1 MTNMPTQLT
10 TDFDAVLDRGGIAQ
24 ARRLLAPQL
33 ARGCAEALFRSSS
46 MPVGEDDAHAEADS
60 FATLK
65 QAAEKGYI
73 PAIHA
78 IGLCL
83 LTGDRVEQDVMRA
96 AAHFER
102 ASEAGY
108 PSAMYEFGLAL
119 FHGKGV
125 ASDVPRAVYLIRAAA
140 QGGNEYARE
149 FLLAYSLDVDA

>member
-1 MTNMPTQLT
+1 MPANRKEACAMTNMPTQLT
-10 TDFDAVLDRGGIAQ
+10 TDFDAVLDRGDIAE
-24 ARRLLAPQL
+24 ARRLLA
-33 ARGCAEALFRSSS
+33 RSLHAAVPKRCSS
-46 MPVGEDDAHAEADS
+46 LLRCLWGGHAHAEADS

-78 IGLCL
+78 VGLCL

-108 PSAMYEFGLAL
+108 PSAMYDLAWRC
-119 FHGKGV
+119 
-125 ASDVPRAVYLIRAAA
+125 SM
-140 QGGNEYARE
+140 ARVSP
-149 FLLAYSLDVDA
+149 ATCHVRCT

>member
-1 MTNMPTQLT
+1 MTDMPTQLT
-10 TDFDAVLDRGGIAQ
+10 TDFDAVFGRGDLAE

-33 ARGCAEALFRSSS
+33 ARGCAEALFLSSL
-46 MPVGEDDAHAEADS
+46 MPVGQDDAHAEADS
-60 FATLK
+60 FAALE
-65 QAAEKGYI
+65 QSAGKGYI
-73 PAIHA
+73 PAIYA
-78 IGLCL
+78 VGLCL
-83 LTGDRVEQDVMRA
+83 LTGDCVEQDVTRA

-125 ASDVPRAVYLIRAAA
+125 ARDVQRAVHLIRASA

-149 FLLAYSLDVDA
+149 FLLAFSLDVGA

>member
-10 TDFDAVLDRGGIAQ
+10 TDFDTVLDRGDIAA
-24 ARRLLAPQL
+24 ARRLLAPPL
-33 ARGCAEALFRSSS
+33 ARGCAEALFLSYSI
-46 MPVGEDDAHAEADS
+46 PAGKDDAHAEADS
-60 FATLK
+60 LATLK
-65 QAAEKGYI
+65 RAAEKGYI
-73 PAIHA
+73 PAIYA
-78 IGLCL
+78 MGLCL
-83 LTGDRVEQDVMRA
+83 LMGDGVEQDVTRA

-125 ASDVPRAVYLIRAAA
+125 ARDVPRAVYLIRASA

-149 FLLAYSLDVDA
+149 FLLAYSLGVDA

>member
-1 MTNMPTQLT
+1 MTDLPTQLT
-10 TDFDAVLDRGGIAQ
+10 TDFGAVLDRGDITE

-33 ARGCAEALFRSSS
+33 ARGCAEALFLSSS
-46 MPVGEDDAHAEADS
+46 MPAREDDAHAEADS

-65 QAAEKGYI
+65 QAAEKGYL

-78 IGLCL
+78 VGLCL
-83 LTGDRVEQDVMRA
+83 LMGDGVEQDVTRA
-96 AAHFER
+96 AAYFER

-125 ASDVPRAVYLIRAAA
+125 ARDVPRAVYLIRASA
-140 QGGNEYARE
+140 QGGDEYGRE
-149 FLLAYSLDVDA
+149 FLQAHSLDVGM